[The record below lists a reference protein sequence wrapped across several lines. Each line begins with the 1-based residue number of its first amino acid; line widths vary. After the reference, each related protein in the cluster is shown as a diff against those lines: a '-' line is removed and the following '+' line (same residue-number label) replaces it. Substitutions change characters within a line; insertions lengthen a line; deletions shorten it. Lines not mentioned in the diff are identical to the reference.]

1 MTLRAVPV
9 LALLVLFVGSPVLA
23 CEAMARET
31 EASAM
36 PMDMAGG
43 CTDETTVQTL
53 CAAPG
58 MRMLVSVPAVNA
70 PQAPIASTGP
80 LGGQAEPFNPH
91 IARHPAPLASPS
103 FTRAPVF
110 LLHSAFLI

>member
-1 MTLRAVPV
+1 MTVRAIPV
-9 LALLVLFVGSPVLA
+9 LMLLVLFVGSPILA
-23 CEAMARET
+23 CEAMAREAD
-31 EASAM
+31 ASAQ

-58 MRMLVSVPAVNA
+58 MRMLVSVPAVSA
-70 PQAPIASTGP
+70 FQAPISWTGP
-80 LGGQAEPFNPH
+80 HGGEAEPVSLH
-91 IARHPAPLASPS
+91 IVRLAAPLASPS
-103 FTRAPVF
+103 FPRAPVF